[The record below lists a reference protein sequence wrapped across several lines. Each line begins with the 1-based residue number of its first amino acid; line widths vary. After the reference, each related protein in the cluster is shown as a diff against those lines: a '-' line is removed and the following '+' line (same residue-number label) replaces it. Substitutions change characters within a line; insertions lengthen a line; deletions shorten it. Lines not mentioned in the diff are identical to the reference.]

1 MNEKMYHWSD
11 AHLFNDLIPQQLE
24 SMRHPSSMMAL
35 QPALTLQKTPYFI
48 TTWILV
54 AFVGLLLLVLVLFS
68 LCHRNERKVPQ
79 YMRWKY

>member
-1 MNEKMYHWSD
+1 MNDKMYHWSD
-11 AHLFNDLIPQQLE
+11 AHLFNELIPQQVDA
-24 SMRHPSSMMAL
+24 MRHPSSMAL
-35 QPALTLQKTPYFI
+35 QPGLALQKTPYFI

-54 AFVGLLLLVLVLFS
+54 AFVAILLLVIVLFT